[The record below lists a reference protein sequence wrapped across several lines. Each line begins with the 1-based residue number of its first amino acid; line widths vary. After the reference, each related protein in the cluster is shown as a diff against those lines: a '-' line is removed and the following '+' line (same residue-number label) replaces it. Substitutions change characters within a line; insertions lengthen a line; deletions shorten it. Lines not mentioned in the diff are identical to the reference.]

1 MKIIKLGPAY
11 VGTLKITGEVGG
23 YCAYGKDRLEVGG
36 YYAYGKDR
44 REVIDKLISLYYQ
57 TKIKL

>member
-11 VGTLKITGEVGG
+11 VGTLKITG
-23 YCAYGKDRLEVGG
+23 EVGG

>member
-23 YCAYGKDRLEVGG
+23 YYAYGKDRL
-36 YYAYGKDR
+36 
-44 REVIDKLISLYYQ
+44 EVIDKLISLYWQ
-57 TKIKL
+57 DKAGLC